1 MDASGMPR
9 HYPCG
14 CFDAI
19 LELGFSTCISCGKE
33 KMPFCL
39 SFSCDFLPG
48 FPNMFLSER
57 GLSPVI

>member
-1 MDASGMPR
+1 
-9 HYPCG
+9 
-14 CFDAI
+14 
-19 LELGFSTCISCGKE
+19 
-33 KMPFCL
+33 MPFCL